1 MKKSD
6 LKNIIKEC
14 VREVIFEEGMLAG
27 IVSEVVQGM
36 GAPVIQEQQV
46 RRQPQTTKTS
56 QMAETKKRVLDAM
69 GTNSYDDL
77 KGRFKNPELFEGTQP
92 IQENKGKG
100 ALSGIAPNDPGVDI
114 TNIPGFGS
122 WSSVATATRK
132 QKK

>member
-14 VREVIFEEGMLAG
+14 VREVILEEGMLAG
-27 IVSEVVQGM
+27 IVSEVVRGM
-36 GAPVIQEQQV
+36 GTPVIQERQQV
-46 RRQPQTTKTS
+46 RQPQPS
-56 QMAETKKRVLDAM
+56 AHLAETKRKVLDAM

-92 IQENKGKG
+92 IQEGNGKG

-122 WSSVATATRK
+122 WSSVAAATRK
-132 QKK
+132 

>member
-36 GAPVIQEQQV
+36 GGPIIQEQQ
-46 RRQPQTTKTS
+46 RSQPQPQNRKSS
-56 QMAETKKRVLDAM
+56 QIAETKKRVLDAM
-69 GTNSYDDL
+69 GGNSYENL

-92 IQENKGKG
+92 IQESKGKG
-100 ALSGIAPNDPGVDI
+100 ALSGVAPNDPGVDI

-122 WSSVATATRK
+122 WSNVAAATRK
-132 QKK
+132 